1 MPEFLTLLS
10 PDEAR
15 SLLFRHLPDLQPAA
29 EKLETHLALERVTAA
44 PVRSPHPLPEFPRS
58 TVDGYAVHAGDTFGA
73 SDSLPAYLKVIGEV
87 PMGAEAQFALAP
99 GEAAIIHTG
108 GMLPEGANA
117 VVMLENTQNVQ
128 RVERKERGENNNSP
142 GTCVR
147 GRCALEIEVL
157 RAVADDENT
166 IRVGE
171 DVTEG
176 QIVIPAGARIRPAEI
191 GGLMALGITH
201 LRVAMKPKVGIIS
214 SGDEI
219 VPPERDPRPGQVRD
233 INSYTLAALV
243 TRAGGEPVL
252 YGIVPDTLAVL
263 KTLVARALGGCD
275 LVVITAGSSASARDM
290 TAEAIRSL
298 GSPAVLV
305 HGVNIRPGKPTI
317 LAVCDGKAVIGLPGN
332 PVSALVVAG
341 LFVVPLIER
350 LLGLPIDR
358 PRPTLMAKL
367 TINIPSQAGREDW
380 VAVKLHP
387 SPAIGSPRGVLSP
400 TGTMREGTGGEGE
413 WLAEPIFGKSNL
425 IFSLAAADGLLRIP
439 PDVTG
444 LSAGEIA
451 EVVLL

>member
-15 SLLFRHLPDLQPAA
+15 SLLFRHLPDLQSAA

-87 PMGAEAQFALAP
+87 PMGDEAQFTLAP

-117 VVMLENTQNVQ
+117 VVMLENTQHVQ
-128 RVERKERGENNNSP
+128 REERKERGENNNSP
-142 GTCVR
+142 GSCVR

-157 RAVADDENT
+157 RAVADGENT
-166 IRVGE
+166 LRVGE

-201 LRVAMKPKVGIIS
+201 LRVATKPKVGIIS

-219 VPPERDPRPGQVRD
+219 VHPESDPRPGQVRD

-243 TRAGGEPVL
+243 TRAGGAPVL
-252 YGIVPDTLAVL
+252 YGIVADKLAAL
-263 KTLVARALGGCD
+263 KTLAARALTECD

-290 TAEAIRSL
+290 TAEAISSL
-298 GSPAVLV
+298 GSPGVLV

-317 LAVCDGKAVIGLPGN
+317 LAVCDGKALIGLPGN
-332 PVSALVVAG
+332 PVSALVVAW

-358 PRPTLMAKL
+358 PRTTLMAKL

-380 VAVKLHP
+380 VAVKLTP
-387 SPAIGSPRGVLSP
+387 RLEQSGSEI
-400 TGTMREGTGGEGE
+400 TG
-413 WLAEPIFGKSNL
+413 WLAEPVFAKSNL

-439 PDVTG
+439 PDATG
-444 LSAGEIA
+444 LSAGEVV
-451 EVVLL
+451 EVVLM